1 MAIRGIL
8 FDKDGTLVD
17 FHKTWHAIGDRL
29 ALEAAGEDRGRADD
43 LMDLAGYDF
52 AAGRFRADSVFA
64 AGTNADIVALWYA
77 AAPLVE
83 HQERVK
89 HFDRVTAAE
98 GARSAVPLDGVID
111 ALRALHAQGYRL
123 GVATNDSE
131 GGARQTIEAIGV
143 ADLFVA
149 AYGYDSVA
157 RPKPAP
163 DAIDAFCALTGL
175 VPGEIA
181 MVGDNRHDL
190 EMARAGGAGLA
201 VGVLSGTG
209 TQERLAPLAD
219 VVLSSVRD
227 LPVYL
232 AGHGPRPE

>member
-29 ALEAAGEDRGRADD
+29 ALEAAGGDRGKAND
-43 LMDLAGYDF
+43 LMELAGYDF
-52 AAGRFRADSVFA
+52 EAGRFRGDSVFA

-77 AAPLVE
+77 NAPQDE
-83 HQERVK
+83 HEARVR
-89 HFDRVTAAE
+89 HFDAVTAAE
-98 GARSAVPLDGVID
+98 GARSAVPLDGVLD
-111 ALRALHAQGYRL
+111 ALRDLHKRGYKL

-131 GGARQTIEAIGV
+131 GGAKQTIQAIGV
-143 ADLFVA
+143 AHLFVA

-163 DAIDAFCALTGL
+163 DAIEAFCALTGFA
-175 VPGEIA
+175 PDEIA

-190 EMARAGGAGLA
+190 EMARAGRAGLA

-227 LPVYL
+227 LPAYL
-232 AGHGPRPE
+232 AG